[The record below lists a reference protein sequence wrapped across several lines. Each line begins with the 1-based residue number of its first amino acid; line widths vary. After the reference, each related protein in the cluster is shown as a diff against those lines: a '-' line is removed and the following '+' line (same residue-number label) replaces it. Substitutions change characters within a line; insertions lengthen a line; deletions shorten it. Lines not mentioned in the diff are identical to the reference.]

1 MCSSEL
7 YLCFGK
13 RDVEGKR
20 VHIAPASY
28 DGDVSFLGPART
40 CDPSMIFA
48 QGVGEDVR

>member
-13 RDVEGKR
+13 TDVEGKR

-28 DGDVSFLGPART
+28 DGDVSFFGASQDL
-40 CDPSMIFA
+40 
-48 QGVGEDVR
+48 